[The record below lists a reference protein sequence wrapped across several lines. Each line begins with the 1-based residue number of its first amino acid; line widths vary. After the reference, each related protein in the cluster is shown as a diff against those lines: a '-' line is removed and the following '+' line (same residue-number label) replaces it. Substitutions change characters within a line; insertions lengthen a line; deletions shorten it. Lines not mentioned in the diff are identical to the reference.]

1 MNIPSTTSKEA
12 FYILECEENYA
23 EKQDLKNNSRTRI
36 LNMTEKLEKV
46 KMEIIMPNKAFV
58 HFLICMLHPSMN

>member
-1 MNIPSTTSKEA
+1 MEDEKLKRRVERNLAKMNIPSTTSKEA
-12 FYILECEENYA
+12 FDILECEENYA

-46 KMEIIMPNKAFV
+46 KNGDYNAE
-58 HFLICMLHPSMN
+58 

>member
-12 FYILECEENYA
+12 FYILECEENYT

-36 LNMTEKLEKV
+36 LDMTEKLEKV
-46 KMEIIMPNKAFV
+46 KNGDYNAK
-58 HFLICMLHPSMN
+58 

>member
-1 MNIPSTTSKEA
+1 MEDEKLKRRVERNLAKMNISSTTSKEA
-12 FYILECEENYA
+12 FYILECEENYT

-46 KMEIIMPNKAFV
+46 KNGDYNAE
-58 HFLICMLHPSMN
+58 